1 MLFIRKIYSLD
12 IGTKSYKVEVIKMI
26 SYDNNN
32 NIKVKVLWENY
43 INISTTVY
51 I

>member
-1 MLFIRKIYSLD
+1 MLFIRKSYSLD
-12 IGTKSYKVEVIKMI
+12 IGTKSYKVEVIKII
-26 SYDNNN
+26 SYDNNG

-43 INISTTVY
+43 KNISTTVC